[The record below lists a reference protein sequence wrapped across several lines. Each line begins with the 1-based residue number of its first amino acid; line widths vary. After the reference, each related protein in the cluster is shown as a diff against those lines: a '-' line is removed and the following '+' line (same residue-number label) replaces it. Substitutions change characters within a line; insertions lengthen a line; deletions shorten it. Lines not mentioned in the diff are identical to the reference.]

1 MESSEKKI
9 ILSSFMWKF
18 LERISSQGVS
28 FVIGIIL
35 ARLLLPSD
43 YGVVALVQVLVAIA
57 SVFVTSG
64 FSAALI
70 QNKNADDLDFST
82 ILYCSLAASILL
94 YVVLFLTAPFIA
106 DFYNVPELTLITRV
120 YAFVLVLYGYNSV
133 QSAWVSRN
141 MVFKKFFIATLLGTF
156 VSGIVGLLMA
166 YNGFGAWSIVGQSMT
181 NVVVNMFVIRLIIP
195 WRPKLI
201 FSFSRAKKL
210 MNYGTKILGADLI
223 GTIFNEIQQI
233 LIGRIYTPADL
244 AFFNK
249 GRGLPYLVTNNIDNS
264 INAVLFPALSNHSD
278 DPVVMKQ
285 MVRKG
290 IKLSSYIMFFFMATL
305 AIFAKPFIEL
315 LLTAKWLECVPY
327 MQFICISSMIGIMST
342 ANLQA
347 LKASGN
353 GGTVLKLEVV
363 KKPVYLIMIAVAAG
377 ISVRAI
383 AMTFP
388 IYAVYS
394 ALINMIPNKRILNYS
409 LTEQLKDVAPASI
422 LTMVMAALVYPL
434 NGMDMPCLP
443 KVFLMGI
450 ACAAVYFLFSW
461 VFKVEA
467 FLLCKTMIFNRL
479 KMRDA

>member
-43 YGVVALVQVLVAIA
+43 YGVVALVQVLVAVA

-70 QNKNADDLDFST
+70 QNKNADDIDFST

-249 GRGLPYLVTNNIDNS
+249 GRGLPYLVTNNID
-264 INAVLFPALSNHSD
+264 ILLMLFFSRLCRII
-278 DPVVMKQ
+278 V
-285 MVRKG
+285 
-290 IKLSSYIMFFFMATL
+290 
-305 AIFAKPFIEL
+305 
-315 LLTAKWLECVPY
+315 
-327 MQFICISSMIGIMST
+327 
-342 ANLQA
+342 
-347 LKASGN
+347 
-353 GGTVLKLEVV
+353 
-363 KKPVYLIMIAVAAG
+363 
-377 ISVRAI
+377 
-383 AMTFP
+383 
-388 IYAVYS
+388 
-394 ALINMIPNKRILNYS
+394 MIPL
-409 LTEQLKDVAPASI
+409 
-422 LTMVMAALVYPL
+422 
-434 NGMDMPCLP
+434 
-443 KVFLMGI
+443 
-450 ACAAVYFLFSW
+450 
-461 VFKVEA
+461 
-467 FLLCKTMIFNRL
+467 
-479 KMRDA
+479 